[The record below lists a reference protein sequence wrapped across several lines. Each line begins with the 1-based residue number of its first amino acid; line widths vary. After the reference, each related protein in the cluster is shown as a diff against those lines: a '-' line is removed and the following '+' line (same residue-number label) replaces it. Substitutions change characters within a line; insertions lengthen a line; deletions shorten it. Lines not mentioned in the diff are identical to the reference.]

1 MGNKIQIQLNSKFYF
16 PNQTIQGM
24 VIIEDCQDTLKEF
37 SKLYI
42 NLQGEEAWDK
52 GFECLESNDFNI
64 FHSQFKLLKDI
75 NEERNPEDQKLK
87 IQKTIAIPFTYI
99 LPDNIPGSMKRE
111 KGYKLRIEYTISL
124 IAETLQLDRILLKKL
139 PIIINQYAVRQNNIR
154 NITNSHAIR
163 GYCYTYQG
171 IAKLDCKYS
180 GEEFSIGDSINLE
193 LQIDLRES
201 KQYIQEIIISL
212 NKRTTINHQE
222 PIVIIEQ
229 ISKHNLPGVVQG
241 IVQTIKKSIVLF
253 DFNNKIELS
262 TTGQL
267 IKVDYL
273 IRIQANSTL
282 FNINN
287 NDLRID
293 IPINLF
299 QRRIKLNDLKFE
311 TNQIKD
317 LFHLYD
323 VNIKII
329 VRSQNFEQQHNINIK
344 ILFTLLIK
352 YLMGNNQSG
361 VQIAIDKFYYTE
373 ELLSGKLLIDKS
385 KINSIKAITIRFKG
399 EIQLQIEGES
409 VKREFCIYEGKY
421 DENELQTIRNQSGV
435 IEFELQLSNIIPPS
449 VYYQQYRSRGG
460 LYYKLEVELNP
471 NGFFDLEIFRKDI
484 EIRQSMPKVKEFS
497 IVKELNL
504 ETIFSN
510 YGTLNM
516 DVNVNEQQF
525 HIGQTA
531 EVTVFADNTLGQ
543 VDIDYITVEHIQE
556 ISIKPEHV
564 WISEIQLINSQAI
577 IGVKA
582 FQKYQSPIKVL
593 LTINDPNQKLK
604 PNLQLGF
611 LKIQNYIRITT
622 PFSVFQK
629 DPKFP
634 IIPIDICKLESKCL
648 YQKMDMIDQ
657 VRLPNKII
665 LKPVVM
671 KLDELD
677 KDFIEFK
684 TLRDVKNLVN
694 HIRK

>member
-75 NEERNPEDQKLK
+75 NEERNPDDQKLK
-87 IQKTIAIPFTYI
+87 IQKTIVIPFTYT

-111 KGYKLRIEYTISL
+111 KGYKLKIEYSMSL

-154 NITNSHAIR
+154 NIANSHAIR

-201 KQYIQEIIISL
+201 KQYIQEIVISL

-385 KINSIKAITIRFKG
+385 KINSIQAITIRFKG
-399 EIQLQIEGES
+399 EISLQIEGES
-409 VKREFCIYEGKY
+409 VKREFCIYEGKF
-421 DENELQTIRNQSGV
+421 DENELQSIRNQSGV

-460 LYYKLEVELNP
+460 LQYKLEVELNP
-471 NGFFDLEIFRKDI
+471 NGFFDLEILRKDI

-497 IVKELNL
+497 IIKELNL

-611 LKIQNYIRITT
+611 LKIQNYIRIST

-634 IIPIDICKLESKCL
+634 KIPIEICKLESKCL
-648 YQKMDMIDQ
+648 YQTMNMIDQ
-657 VRLPNKII
+657 VKLPNKII

-684 TLRDVKNLVN
+684 TLRDVKNLLN